1 VLAGDPY
8 QLGPV
13 LQSKMALS
21 HGLGVSLL
29 ERLMNRHCY
38 QRDEDKFSDH
48 GCYDPLL
55 VRVLLSYDIINDK

>member
-1 VLAGDPY
+1 MAGDPY

-13 LQSKMALS
+13 LQSKAAGS

-29 ERLMNRHCY
+29 ERLMSRPAY
-38 QRDEDKFSDH
+38 QRDTEKFTDH

-55 VRVLLSYDIINDK
+55 VM